1 MSDHHERYLE
11 AALDELY
18 HGGPEPDLAERILRD
33 GRPPALTL
41 VPPAPRPRRRW
52 PWLQAACAVL
62 ALGAI
67 ALLLLPR
74 DDKLPDSIASSDS
87 GFVLRG
93 DEIELTDGWYLLD
106 TGSPVVKAGES
117 RVEQV
122 VGRVLVKV
130 GEIPEAP
137 ELSAREEWLKQN
149 GVEREMLNG
158 NWIKAGGLAVCLL
171 FGSAV
176 VDGQPLQAQE
186 AERKRVEELERELEK
201 ARKDLERAER
211 EGREREERERE
222 GGEEHRWNPEEAEKE
237 LRRLKEELEEVKG
250 AIGEREKELKAAD
263 KEANEER
270 VADVQR
276 ELDELRGHAKNIEQH
291 ITNIKQM
298 FEIQKLEKRVGEE
311 EGAIEELHRKLKEQP
326 DNEELR
332 KKLKAH
338 EEEAEGLRK
347 KLEGLHR
354 EFEKRHPEGR
364 EEGDPARELER
375 MIERL
380 HGELDELRKHPDRNA
395 EAIQDHERSIKALEE
410 AVANLRK
417 GGERKDQPD
426 PDAPI
431 TVDFVQKD
439 LHTILHYIALRSGLQ
454 IIIEG
459 GVSTRVTVMYKEVNP
474 REVIRAICK
483 GQNLVCVFDGNVVM
497 VKKPRKQ
504 TEIEDNLA
512 SAREDLELLDEK
524 LKQQERQVEEA
535 EQSGREDTADELR
548 RALDELRQK
557 TEARREHIRMLEE
570 ELAVAKRAEEAA
582 KTKR

>member
-1 MSDHHERYLE
+1 MSEHSERYLE

-18 HGGPEPDLAERILRD
+18 HGGPEPDLPERILRD

-41 VPPAPRPRRRW
+41 VPPEPRPRRRW

-67 ALLLLPR
+67 GLLLLPR

-87 GFVLRG
+87 GFALRG
-93 DEIELTDGWYLLD
+93 DGIELTEGWYLLD
-106 TGSPVVKAGES
+106 TGSPVVKSGDS

-130 GEIPEAP
+130 GEIPDEP
-137 ELSAREEWLKQN
+137 ELSARAEWLKQN

-186 AERKRVEELERELEK
+186 AERKRVEELERELEQ
-201 ARKDLERAER
+201 ARQDLERAER
-211 EGREREERERE
+211 EARERE
-222 GGEEHRWNPEEAEKE
+222 GGEEHAWNPEEAEKD
-237 LRRLKEELEEVKG
+237 LRRLKEELEKVKG
-250 AIGEREKELKAAD
+250 AIGAREKELKAAD
-263 KEANEER
+263 KEGNEER

-276 ELDELRGHAKNIEQH
+276 ELDELRDHAGNIERH
-291 ITNIKQM
+291 ITDIKRT

-311 EGAIEELHRKLKEQP
+311 EGAIEELRGKLEKQP

-338 EEEAEGLRK
+338 EQEAEALRK

-354 EFEKRHPEGR
+354 EFEKRPR
-364 EEGDPARELER
+364 EEGDPAQELER

-380 HGELDELRKHPDRNA
+380 QGELAKLREHPDRNA
-395 EAIQDHERSIKALEE
+395 EAIKDHERSIKALEE

-417 GGERKDQPD
+417 GDREAD
-426 PDAPI
+426 P
-431 TVDFVQKD
+431 KND
-439 LHTILHYIALRSGLQ
+439 LKEA
-454 IIIEG
+454 EG
-459 GVSTRVTVMYKEVNP
+459 HLKELKG
-474 REVIRAICK
+474 AI
-483 GQNLVCVFDGNVVM
+483 
-497 VKKPRKQ
+497 
-504 TEIEDNLA
+504 
-512 SAREDLELLDEK
+512 EK
-524 LKQQERQVEEA
+524 LLKEKSSALEK
-535 EQSGREDTADELR
+535 GKEDAA
-548 RALDELRQK
+548 RALEKAIEEHEVEIRRVRDHIEELKRK
-557 TEARREHIRMLEE
+557 LEE
-570 ELAVAKRAEEAA
+570 HKGEKKDR
-582 KTKR
+582 

>member
-1 MSDHHERYLE
+1 MSEHSERYLE

-18 HGGPEPDLAERILRD
+18 HGGPEPDLPERILRD

-41 VPPAPRPRRRW
+41 VPPEPAPRPRRRW

-67 ALLLLPR
+67 GLLLPR

-87 GFVLRG
+87 GFVVSG

-106 TGSPVVKAGES
+106 TGSPVVTAGET
-117 RVEQV
+117 RIEQV

-130 GEIPEAP
+130 GEIPDEP
-137 ELSAREEWLKQN
+137 ELSAREAWLKQN

-186 AERKRVEELERELEK
+186 KERKRVEELERELEK
-201 ARKDLERAER
+201 ARKDLERA
-211 EGREREERERE
+211 GREERERE
-222 GGEEHRWNPEEAEKE
+222 GGEEHRWNPEEAEKD

-250 AIGEREKELKAAD
+250 AIGEREKELQAAD
-263 KEANEER
+263 KEGNEER
-270 VADVQR
+270 MAEVRR
-276 ELDELRGHAKNIEQH
+276 ELDELREHSGNIERH
-291 ITNIKQM
+291 IMDIKQM

-311 EGAIEELHRKLKEQP
+311 ESAIEELRGKLEKQP

-364 EEGDPARELER
+364 EDGDPARELER

-380 HGELDELRKHPDRNA
+380 RGELDELRKHPDRNA
-395 EAIQDHERSIKALEE
+395 EAIKDHERSIKALEE

-417 GGERKDQPD
+417 GEKDEFRPD
-426 PDAPI
+426 PNQPI

-439 LHTILHYIALRSGLQ
+439 LQTVVHYIALRSGLQ
-454 IIIEG
+454 IIVEG
-459 GVSTRVTVMYKEVNP
+459 DVSVRVTVQLTNANP
-474 REVIRAICK
+474 RDLIRKLCEEHH
-483 GQNLVCVFDGNVVM
+483 LVCVFDGNVVM
-497 VKKPRKQ
+497 IKKPRMQ
-504 TEIEDNLA
+504 AEVEANLET
-512 SAREDLELLDEK
+512 ARADLESLAEK
-524 LKQQERQVEEA
+524 LKQQEQQLDKAEA
-535 EQSGREDTADELR
+535 DGRESAAAELRRDIDELR
-548 RALDELRQK
+548 KNVETQ
-557 TEARREHIRMLEE
+557 REHIKLLEA
-570 ELAVAKRAEEAA
+570 ELAVAKRAAEEA
-582 KTKR
+582 KSKR